1 MQTKAKHVETLL
13 RKAVIEPYETDGQME
28 GLRITGLEKVPIAGN
43 LGLKNGDIIRSV
55 NGQQLTSK
63 KKALQV
69 FMKARTKPTMSVE
82 LLREGKTKE
91 LSFVLR

>member
-1 MQTKAKHVETLL
+1 VQTKAKHVETLL

-55 NGQQLTSK
+55 NGQQLSTARRRPSK
-63 KKALQV
+63 FL
-69 FMKARTKPTMSVE
+69 
-82 LLREGKTKE
+82 
-91 LSFVLR
+91 